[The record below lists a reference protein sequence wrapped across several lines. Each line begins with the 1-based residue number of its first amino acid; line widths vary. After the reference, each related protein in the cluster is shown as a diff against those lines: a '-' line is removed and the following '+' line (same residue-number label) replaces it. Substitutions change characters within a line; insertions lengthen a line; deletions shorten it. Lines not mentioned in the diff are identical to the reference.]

1 MELQQKGAPLSIAA
15 DVAQT
20 FGLLSM
26 RSVTVE
32 KVDKEVRSY
41 AVQLSE
47 VEWYNSGNSGIYSLP
62 LQKCKV
68 FEDNYCVPLVTGV
81 LSYNIPDR
89 EVHHFLPVCWLFTSD
104 QNCTMIGNT

>member
-1 MELQQKGAPLSIAA
+1 MKELPLELQQKGAPLSIAA

-20 FGLLSM
+20 FGLHSM

-47 VEWYNSGNSGIYSLP
+47 VEWCNSEHVI
-62 LQKCKV
+62 
-68 FEDNYCVPLVTGV
+68 VP
-81 LSYNIPDR
+81 I
-89 EVHHFLPVCWLFTSD
+89 
-104 QNCTMIGNT
+104 I